1 MSTEKM
7 REDFEKWA
15 ETHHRRVGNWY
26 ERDGGMFELRLDGT
40 YWVSWLESEFVAW
53 QASRAAIEVE
63 LPRQHGVHYPR
74 MFTDEVRA
82 SIESLGL
89 KVKP

>member
-7 REDFEKWA
+7 TDSMKA
-15 ETHHRRVGNWY
+15 EFIDAFQAKFGFGVLTSSANDDAAAMLGAAAW
-26 ERDGGMFELRLDGT
+26 
-40 YWVSWLESEFVAW
+40 AW

-74 MFTDEVRA
+74 MFSDEVRT

>member
-7 REDFEKWA
+7 RES
-15 ETHHRRVGNWY
+15 
-26 ERDGGMFELRLDGT
+26 FELHIRKGIWGESATTEKCRCLSRDSDGP
-40 YWVSWLESEFVAW
+40 YENMAVQRDWELW

-74 MFTDEVRA
+74 MFSDEVRTA
-82 SIESLGL
+82 IESLGL

>member
-7 REDFEKWA
+7 REEFEAWLA
-15 ETHHRRVGNWY
+15 SYESRREKNGW
-26 ERDGGMFELRLDGT
+26 MP
-40 YWVSWLESEFVAW
+40 LEASIYVRMHEAW
-53 QASRAAIEVE
+53 KASREAIEVE

-74 MFTDEVRA
+74 MFSDEVRT

-89 KVKP
+89 KVKWG